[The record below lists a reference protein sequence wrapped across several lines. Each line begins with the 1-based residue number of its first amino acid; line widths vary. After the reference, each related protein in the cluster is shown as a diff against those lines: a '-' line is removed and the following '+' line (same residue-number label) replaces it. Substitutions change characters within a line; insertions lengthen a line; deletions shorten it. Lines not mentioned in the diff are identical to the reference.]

1 MIEHKIKIYDME
13 LPVEGDFDTAELSKI
28 RDFIEDWIRSVE
40 EKLKDRQNINRVLV
54 VLLAF
59 LNAAIECNKDKE
71 RLRSMEESLQKILSK
86 IEEIE

>member
-13 LPVEGDFDTAELSKI
+13 LPVESDLDVAELSKI

-40 EKLKDRQNINRVLV
+40 EKLRDRQNVNRVLI

-59 LNAAIECNKDKE
+59 LNAAIECSKDRE
-71 RLRSMEESLQKILSK
+71 RLNAMEESLKKIISK